1 MQNCLVLEVCVESIN
16 HAVAAERG
24 GADRIEL
31 CSDLASGGITP
42 SAGLIEAARHYLRL
56 PIYMLI
62 RPRSG
67 DFVYSDYE
75 FEIMERDIRTAKHM
89 RMDGVVLGLLDEHA
103 RVDVSRTRRLVDLA
117 RPLPVTFHRAF
128 DLCQNQTSGL
138 EAVIQ
143 TGAARILTSAGHA
156 RVTDGMDTLAHL
168 IRTAGDRIVVMPG
181 GSVDV
186 DNIQL
191 ILRKTGAREI
201 HTSLGLSA
209 AAIKHASPMSGG
221 AVTVSSRDSS
231 AEFEGKVRKV
241 RQTLEML
248 SFDLCPRP

>member
-1 MQNCLVLEVCVESIN
+1 MRQNTMLEICVESVEC
-16 HAVAAERG
+16 AVAAERG

-42 SAGLIEAARHYLRL
+42 SAGLIEAARHHLRL
-56 PIYMLI
+56 PVFILI

-75 FEIMERDIRTAKHM
+75 FEIMERDIRTAKHL

-103 RVDVSRTRRLVDLA
+103 RVDVSRTRKLVDLA

-128 DLCQNQTSGL
+128 DLCPNQTSGL

-143 TGAARILTSAGHA
+143 AGAARILTSAGHA

-181 GSVDV
+181 GSVDG

-209 AAIKHASPMSGG
+209 AAIKQASPASGE
-221 AVTVSSRDSS
+221 AATVSSRDSA
-231 AEFEGKVRKV
+231 AEFEGKVRQV

-248 SFDLCPRP
+248 SFDLCPRE